1 MNILMLTNT
10 FTPHV
15 GGVARSVEGFATE
28 FRNMGHRVLIAAPLF
43 EGTPKNEADVIR
55 FPAIHNFSRSEFSV
69 PMPIPGKL
77 AQVLRTFHP
86 SIVHSHHPFLLGNT
100 ALRVAAARNIPA
112 LLTYHTMYEQ
122 YTHYFP
128 GDSPRLK
135 HFVVDLVT
143 GYCNLCDAV
152 IAPSESV
159 ARLLVRRGVK
169 VPIEV
174 IPTGVDAKAFATGDG
189 SAFRARIQIA
199 SDAFVVGHTG
209 RLAPE
214 KNLGFLADAVVRFL
228 HSNDRAHFLV
238 VGDCQSKE
246 GIQCKCAQYGLGSRI
261 HLAGILNQKELAG
274 AYRAM
279 DVFAFASQTET
290 QGMVLTE
297 AMAAGVPVVAVDAS
311 GVREVVRDRVN
322 GRLLPQEDLE
332 EFASALRWIASLNPQ
347 MKKRLKAGIAE
358 TISEFAMPCTAK
370 RVLTLYQD
378 LIKTGPAKKES
389 QESHWASSRRLL
401 EEELKILRNIVHAA
415 GDAVLP
421 LSKAPGG

>member
-43 EGTPKNEADVIR
+43 DGTPKNEADVIR
-55 FPAIHNFSRSEFSV
+55 FPAIHNFSHSDFSV

-77 AQVLRTFHP
+77 AQVLSTFHP

-100 ALRVAAARNIPA
+100 ALRVAASRNIPA
-112 LLTYHTMYEQ
+112 LFTYHTMYEQ
-122 YTHYFP
+122 YTHYVP

-169 VPIEV
+169 VPIEA
-174 IPTGVDAKAFATGDG
+174 IPTGVDAKAFASGDG

-228 HSNDRAHFLV
+228 LSNDRAHFLV
-238 VGDCQSKE
+238 AGDGPSKE
-246 GIQCKCAQYGLGSRI
+246 GIQRKFAQYGLGSRI

-358 TISEFAMPCTAK
+358 TISEFAMPRTAK

-389 QESHWASSRRLL
+389 QESRWASSRRLL

>member
-28 FRNMGHRVLIAAPLF
+28 FRNIGHRVLIVAPLF

-55 FPAIHNFSRSEFSV
+55 FPAIYNFSRSDFSV

-77 AQVLRTFHP
+77 AQVLKTFHP

-112 LLTYHTMYEQ
+112 LFTYHTMYEQ
-122 YTHYFP
+122 YTHYFA

-174 IPTGVDAKAFATGDG
+174 IPTGVDAKAFATSDG
-189 SAFRARIQIA
+189 SAFRARNQIT

-214 KNLGFLADAVVRFL
+214 KNLGFLADAVASFL
-228 HSNDRAHFLV
+228 HSNARAHFLV
-238 VGDCQSKE
+238 AGDGQSKE
-246 GIQCKCAQYGLGSRI
+246 GIQRKFAQYGLGSRI
-261 HLAGILNQKELAG
+261 HLAGILNQEELAG

-322 GRLLPQEDLE
+322 GRLLPQEDLG
-332 EFASALRWIASLNPQ
+332 EFAAALRWIASLNPQ
-347 MKKRLKAGIAE
+347 MKERLKAGIAE
-358 TISEFAMPCTAK
+358 TVSEFAMPRTAK

-378 LIKTGPAKKES
+378 LIKTGPVKKES
-389 QESHWASSRRLL
+389 HESHWASSRRLL
-401 EEELKILRNIVHAA
+401 EEELKILRNIVHAVR
-415 GDAVLP
+415 DTVLP

>member
-1 MNILMLTNT
+1 
-10 FTPHV
+10 
-15 GGVARSVEGFATE
+15 
-28 FRNMGHRVLIAAPLF
+28 
-43 EGTPKNEADVIR
+43 
-55 FPAIHNFSRSEFSV
+55 
-69 PMPIPGKL
+69 
-77 AQVLRTFHP
+77 
-86 SIVHSHHPFLLGNT
+86 
-100 ALRVAAARNIPA
+100 
-112 LLTYHTMYEQ
+112 MYEQ
-122 YTHYFP
+122 YTHYVP

-174 IPTGVDAKAFATGDG
+174 IPTGVDAKAFASGDG

-228 HSNDRAHFLV
+228 LSNDRAHFLV
-238 VGDCQSKE
+238 AGDGQSKE
-246 GIQCKCAQYGLGSRI
+246 GIQRKFVQYGLGSRI

-322 GRLLPQEDLE
+322 GRLLPKEDLE

-358 TISEFAMPCTAK
+358 TISEFAMPHTAK

-401 EEELKILRNIVHAA
+401 EEEFKILRNIVHAA